1 METHLL
7 VSGTVLSINLCSGV
21 LGKDN
26 VVSLDYSVYPLTSLC
41 KLEWHGD
48 SSGATRCSN
57 ETLTFLFV
65 VLIVLM
71 INVSQIILLRDTWFL
86 HTL

>member
-1 METHLL
+1 MEKHLP
-7 VSGTVLSINLCSGV
+7 VSGTVLSISLCSGV
-21 LGKDN
+21 LRKDN
-26 VVSLDYSVYPLTSLC
+26 VVSLKYRVYPLTSSC
-41 KLEWHGD
+41 KLEWYGD
-48 SSGATRCSN
+48 SSGATMYSN

>member
-41 KLEWHGD
+41 KLEWHGE
-48 SSGATRCSN
+48 
-57 ETLTFLFV
+57 ETV
-65 VLIVLM
+65 RVPQGVQM
-71 INVSQIILLRDTWFL
+71 KP
-86 HTL
+86 